1 MAKLDKIEKGAKNA
15 PAVAETQQD
24 KGGIDFDHPSFAGLT
39 ETAKAFIRK
48 NASNF
53 AFIGGKW
60 CVNPAFL
67 MVAGYSEGSD
77 ETSPGYQAS
86 RSKDLKIRKWE
97 EVNSEGKTSEKTNE
111 NSSSRVNISAYIHDI
126 NTVGYRHGEIGIRY
140 VGGDKITP
148 ALWVEDGRHRTVA
161 AKEGNLPWIPFNFMT
176 DKVMASV
183 QDLRSNR
190 YRNNLTI
197 AALAEQIFNLYGK
210 SYEGKPL
217 TVEKIAEMTGIPEKD
232 CMVYNTVMRDIIPE
246 IREMASNETPNQKG
260 KFLSFTTSLVKIA
273 QALPASSSPE
283 FARQQRELLSSW
295 FKGEIPDLED
305 YCKAIKRA
313 RKASEGPAPTPEN
326 NTNAGENPSEGSSKR
341 RGRAESAI
349 YAKLGGLSGVEW
361 RHFAQGGISGDV
373 SLDNNEVSQLMLAVF
388 GYAELPEKLQKAI
401 ETFDFAKFAKNNSSP
416 KSGKARVE
424 SSNTSVKKVELPA
437 QYQNVSSFEDLQRV
451 IREREAAKNNEKKEE
466 EAPSSGTDLSFLD
479 ELNGDSPLGDSFQ

>member
-1 MAKLDKIEKGAKNA
+1 MAKLEKIEKAAKNA
-15 PAVAETQQD
+15 ASVAETQQEN
-24 KGGIDFDHPSFAGLT
+24 GGIDFDHPSFAGLK

-53 AFIGGKW
+53 AFVGGKW

-67 MVAGYSEGSD
+67 MVAAYSEGSN

-97 EVNSEGKTSEKTNE
+97 ETNSEGKTSEKTNE
-111 NSSSRVNISAYIHDI
+111 NSSSRVNIAAYIHDI

-161 AKEGNLPWIPFNFMT
+161 AKEGNLPWIPFNFTT

-210 SYEGKPL
+210 NYEGKPL
-217 TVEKIAEMTGIPEKD
+217 TVEKISEMTGIPVKD
-232 CMVYNTVMRDIIPE
+232 CTVYNTVMRDIIPE
-246 IREMASNETPNQKG
+246 IREVASNETPNQKG

-283 FARQQRELLSSW
+283 FARQQRELLASW

-326 NTNAGENPSEGSSKR
+326 NTAGENPGEVTRR

-361 RHFAQGGISGDV
+361 RHFAQGGIPSDT
-373 SLDNNEVSQLMLAVF
+373 SLNSDEISQLMLAVF
-388 GYAELPEKLQKAI
+388 GYAELPEKLQNAV
-401 ETFDFAKFAKNNSSP
+401 EVFDFAGYAKSNA
-416 KSGKARVE
+416 KKEKVRVE
-424 SSNTSVKKVELPA
+424 GSASTQKRVELPP
-437 QYQNVSSFEDLQRV
+437 QLRNVSSYEDLQRV
-451 IREREAAKNNEKKEE
+451 VREQEAAAAQKAQEVE
-466 EAPSSGTDLSFLD
+466 EAPSLGENLDFLSSFG
-479 ELNGDSPLGDSFQ
+479 EDSPSGDSFQ